1 MEPFQQPEPES
12 PTKSKHQGRTRIEV
26 QLRSKPRD
34 YVPGSGPP
42 LQRIGLLPPKDST
55 AYILERIILPSQ
67 GLAADGQPLPRRMT
81 YIVAWHDLP
90 AAQMLVPAMDV
101 LEYVSPRELEEW
113 EYANTEE
120 QMEHEKVETKQ
131 DVAGDAPKPKKRGR
145 PPKHSKIETAVVAVP
160 DDEEPAVPKRG
171 AMTINT
177 PTKNRLRDFDELSDE
192 EGSLARQLQWETT
205 GDSME
210 TDEQGFEEEDMLI
223 KDPET
228 HAEKQL
234 EMLHCSTFEAQGS
247 NQSHTGNQFESF
259 PSTRTS
265 SQRSTPKAIVSMS
278 KSEGKKRAEHPS
290 QRSLKKAPSM
300 DGLLNGA
307 QAVESD
313 WTPPGSV
320 TYSNSGVETP
330 DPEPEEVTARLLEEA
345 VSIQPKS
352 VKKSKSASNT
362 PNPPK
367 AAPQEVVENTEP
379 AEEPDW
385 EVKRIEDME
394 LYDVEGVGPVR
405 YFKVRWE
412 GDWPPDQN
420 PSWEPE
426 SNLPPDLIRKYM
438 KNRKRKRDRPATKK
452 PAKQPTVAPSYT
464 SNKKSMKQTTLTW
477 GLPAKQ
483 YKSVS
488 EAFEGVED
496 DELAMAAEHE
506 APVDKHESDEEL
518 FIVEEPPTKK
528 SRVKAWNAFGLSLD
542 SYT

>member
-1 MEPFQQPEPES
+1 MESFQQPEPEI
-12 PTKSKHQGRTRIEV
+12 PKKTKHHGRTRIEV
-26 QLRSKPRD
+26 QLRSKPRG

-101 LEYVSPRELEEW
+101 LEYVSPRELEDW

-120 QMEHEKVETKQ
+120 QMEHEKVEIKQ

-210 TDEQGFEEEDMLI
+210 TDEQGFEEEDMLQDHEI
-223 KDPET
+223 P
-228 HAEKQL
+228 AGKQL
-234 EMLHCSTFEAQGS
+234 EMLPGSTFEAQGS
-247 NQSHTGNQFESF
+247 RQLHTGNQFESF
-259 PSTRTS
+259 PSTGTS
-265 SQRSTPKAIVSMS
+265 SQRSTPKAVVSMS
-278 KSEGKKRAEHPS
+278 KSEGKKRADHPS
-290 QRSLKKAPSM
+290 HRPLKKAPAIN
-300 DGLLNGA
+300 GLLNGA
-307 QAVESD
+307 QAIESD

-330 DPEPEEVTARLLEEA
+330 DPEPAEVTARLIEEA
-345 VSIQPKS
+345 VPIQKKS
-352 VKKSKSASNT
+352 VKKSNSVSNT
-362 PNPPK
+362 PKPPK
-367 AAPQEVVENTEP
+367 PAPQEVVEDAEP

-438 KNRKRKRDRPATKK
+438 KNGKRKRDRPAAKK

-488 EAFEGVED
+488 EAFEGIED
-496 DELAMAAEHE
+496 DELAMAAEYE
-506 APVDKHESDEEL
+506 APVDKHESDDEL

-528 SRVKAWNAFGLSLD
+528 SRVKPWNAFGLGLD

>member
-1 MEPFQQPEPES
+1 MESFQQPES
-12 PTKSKHQGRTRIEV
+12 KSSEKLKPHGRSRIEV
-26 QLRSKPRD
+26 HLRSKPRD

-42 LQRIGLLPPKDST
+42 LQRIGLLPPRDST
-55 AYILERIILPSQ
+55 AYILERIILPSP

-120 QMEHEKVETKQ
+120 QMEHEKVKTKQ

-177 PTKNRLRDFDELSDE
+177 PTKNRLRDFDGLSDE
-192 EGSLARQLQWETT
+192 EGSSARQLQWETT

-210 TDEQGFEEEDMLI
+210 TDEQGFEEEMFIEDH
-223 KDPET
+223 KTPT
-228 HAEKQL
+228 GKQL
-234 EMLHCSTFEAQGS
+234 EVLPGSTFEAQGS
-247 NQSHTGNQFESF
+247 NHSHAGKQFESF

-265 SQRSTPKAIVSMS
+265 SQRSTPKAIASKS
-278 KSEGKKRAEHPS
+278 KSEGKKRADHPS
-290 QRSLKKAPSM
+290 QGSLKKAPAM
-300 DGLLNGA
+300 NGLLNGA

-313 WTPPGSV
+313 WTPAGSV

-330 DPEPEEVTARLLEEA
+330 DPEPEEVTARLIEEA
-345 VSIQPKS
+345 ASVQKKS
-352 VKKSKSASNT
+352 VKKSKSTSNT
-362 PNPPK
+362 PKPPK
-367 AAPQEVVENTEP
+367 SAPQEVVKIAEP
-379 AEEPDW
+379 PEEPDW

-394 LYDVEGVGPVR
+394 LYDVEGVGVVR

-412 GDWPPDQN
+412 GEWPPDQN

-426 SNLPPDLIRKYM
+426 SNLPPDLIHRYM
-438 KNRKRKRDRPATKK
+438 KNGKRKRDKPAAKK

-488 EAFEGVED
+488 EAFEGIED
-496 DELAMAAEHE
+496 DELAMAGEDD
-506 APVDKHESDEEL
+506 APIDKHEEDDEL

-528 SRVKAWNAFGLSLD
+528 IRVKTWNAFGLDLG

>member
-1 MEPFQQPEPES
+1 
-12 PTKSKHQGRTRIEV
+12 
-26 QLRSKPRD
+26 
-34 YVPGSGPP
+34 
-42 LQRIGLLPPKDST
+42 
-55 AYILERIILPSQ
+55 
-67 GLAADGQPLPRRMT
+67 MT

-131 DVAGDAPKPKKRGR
+131 DVAGDARKPKKRGR

-160 DDEEPAVPKRG
+160 ADEEPAVPKRG

-192 EGSLARQLQWETT
+192 EASLARQLQWETT

-210 TDEQGFEEEDMLI
+210 TDEQGFEEEDVFI
-223 KDPET
+223 EDHEIPVG
-228 HAEKQL
+228 KQL
-234 EMLHCSTFEAQGS
+234 EVLPGSTFEAQGS
-247 NQSHTGNQFESF
+247 NHSHTGKQFDSF
-259 PSTRTS
+259 PSTGTS
-265 SQRSTPKAIVSMS
+265 SQRSTPKAIASKS
-278 KSEGKKRAEHPS
+278 KSEGKKRADHPS
-290 QRSLKKAPSM
+290 HHSLKKAPAMS
-300 DGLLNGA
+300 GLLNGA
-307 QAVESD
+307 QAVESG

-330 DPEPEEVTARLLEEA
+330 DPEPEEVTARLIEET
-345 VSIQPKS
+345 VPVQKNS
-352 VKKSKSASNT
+352 VKKPKSTSNT
-362 PNPPK
+362 PKPLKP
-367 AAPQEVVENTEP
+367 APQEVVETAEP
-379 AEEPDW
+379 PEEPDW

-394 LYDVEGVGPVR
+394 LYDVENVGVVR

-426 SNLPPDLIRKYM
+426 SNLPPDLIRRYM
-438 KNRKRKRDRPATKK
+438 KNGKRKRDKPAAKK

-488 EAFEGVED
+488 EAFEGIED
-496 DELAMAAEHE
+496 DELVMAVEDE
-506 APVDKHESDEEL
+506 APVEKDEVDDEL

-528 SRVKAWNAFGLSLD
+528 TRVKAWNAFGLGLGLG

>member
-1 MEPFQQPEPES
+1 MESFQQPEPKS
-12 PTKSKHQGRTRIEV
+12 PEKLKPHGRSRIEV
-26 QLRSKPRD
+26 HLRSKPRD

-55 AYILERIILPSQ
+55 AYILERIILPSP

-160 DDEEPAVPKRG
+160 DDEEPAAPKRG

-177 PTKNRLRDFDELSDE
+177 PTKNRLRDFDGLSDE
-192 EGSLARQLQWETT
+192 EGSSARQLQWETM

-210 TDEQGFEEEDMLI
+210 TDEQGFEEEEMRIEDHEI
-223 KDPET
+223 HAGKQPEV
-228 HAEKQL
+228 L
-234 EMLHCSTFEAQGS
+234 PGSTFEAQGS
-247 NQSHTGNQFESF
+247 NHSHAGKQFESF
-259 PSTRTS
+259 PSTGTS
-265 SQRSTPKAIVSMS
+265 SQQSTPKTIASKS
-278 KSEGKKRAEHPS
+278 KSEGKNRADHPS
-290 QRSLKKAPSM
+290 HRSLMKAPAM
-300 DGLLNGA
+300 NGLLNGA

-313 WTPPGSV
+313 CTPPGSV
-320 TYSNSGVETP
+320 TYSNSGVEAP
-330 DPEPEEVTARLLEEA
+330 DPEPEEVTARLIEEA
-345 VSIQPKS
+345 MSVQKKS
-352 VKKSKSASNT
+352 VKKLKSASNT
-362 PNPPK
+362 PKPPK
-367 AAPQEVVENTEP
+367 PAPQEVVKNAEP
-379 AEEPDW
+379 PEEPDW

-394 LYDVEGVGPVR
+394 LYDVEGVGVVR

-426 SNLPPDLIRKYM
+426 SNLPPDLIRRYM
-438 KNRKRKRDRPATKK
+438 KNRKRKRDKPAAKK
-452 PAKQPTVAPSYT
+452 PAKQPAVAPSYT

-496 DELAMAAEHE
+496 DELAMAVEDE
-506 APVDKHESDEEL
+506 APIHKYEEDDEL

-528 SRVKAWNAFGLSLD
+528 ARLKTWNAFGLGLG